1 MQFAKNVEAA
11 SYCTANFAAERG
23 RRSPQPLGRPLP
35 SGAPSCTWCDS
46 AACASTLLQV
56 LAVIG
61 PAASQAPPGS
71 AEAAAS
77 DAAHQQFD
85 QPVGSQL
92 RAYEQCGGAGG
103 LCNQTTIGVPCGD
116 LLWRGVTCPDTP
128 EAFSCQRQNSTAWL
142 CLPAPP
148 GSPEFEAAAAKRNRS
163 RSTAGEVMPDGSLR
177 ITPEDAA
184 ESDEIMNENAGG
196 GPPLG
201 APGAASNGAAGLGMV
216 PGLGGS
222 SATYMWLAV
231 QAAASVM
238 AVLCL

>member
-1 MQFAKNVEAA
+1 
-11 SYCTANFAAERG
+11 
-23 RRSPQPLGRPLP
+23 
-35 SGAPSCTWCDS
+35 
-46 AACASTLLQV
+46 V
-56 LAVIG
+56 LVAVTG

-77 DAAHQQFD
+77 DAAHQQFG

-116 LLWRGVTCPDTP
+116 HVWRGVTCPQEP
-128 EAFSCQRQNSTAWL
+128 EAFSCQRQNATAWL

-148 GSPEFEAAAAKRNRS
+148 GSPEAEAAAAKKRNAS
-163 RSTAGEVMPDGSLR
+163 RASAGEVLPDGSLR

-184 ESDEIMNENAGG
+184 ASDEIVNENAGG

-201 APGAASNGAAGLGMV
+201 APGAASSGGAGLGIV
-216 PGLGGS
+216 VGFGSS
-222 SATYMWLAV
+222 SATWLTV
-231 QAAASVM
+231 QAAAAVM
-238 AVLCL
+238 AVFWL